1 MVKAEAYLSPARGGK
16 NLIFDA
22 KDNIEFTANGK
33 VQINSREL
41 IATNQSTT
49 RINAKK
55 TRISG
60 TNLDLAGATNIVLK
74 TPKGSIKV
82 KKITG
87 RDVDWAAA
95 CFAGTSVGG
104 EALTGGVNR
113 RGSDI
118 YTNVNRTEEDVTI
131 SSTGFF
137 QALDDISNAIKESD
151 RDGINQ
157 GMNDL
162 EQMVLKMTEVTA
174 KVGASLRVM
183 EVETEILEDTKLQLK
198 TALSDVEDVDYA
210 EAVTNMKKKLLSLE
224 AAQSSFA
231 QISRLSLFDYI

>member
-1 MVKAEAYLSPARGGK
+1 MANEVLPVKDRK
-16 NLIFDA
+16 NIIFDA
-22 KDNIEFTANGK
+22 KANIEFTANSGK

-49 RINAKK
+49 RINEKK

-95 CFAGTSVGG
+95 CFAGTSVGV

-113 RGSDI
+113 RGSG
-118 YTNVNRTEEDVTI
+118 VR
-131 SSTGFF
+131 
-137 QALDDISNAIKESD
+137 
-151 RDGINQ
+151 
-157 GMNDL
+157 
-162 EQMVLKMTEVTA
+162 
-174 KVGASLRVM
+174 
-183 EVETEILEDTKLQLK
+183 
-198 TALSDVEDVDYA
+198 
-210 EAVTNMKKKLLSLE
+210 
-224 AAQSSFA
+224 
-231 QISRLSLFDYI
+231 